1 MGLLNSYEDEV
12 FQLWNLSISKKMTNS
27 LNKSLV
33 TREEDN
39 VLRVNFGKDLMAV
52 LREVDKGHIR
62 ICSMTYRICA
72 C

>member
-1 MGLLNSYEDEV
+1 MMGLLNSYEDEV

-52 LREVDKGHIR
+52 LREVDKGNI
-62 ICSMTYRICA
+62 
-72 C
+72 